1 MIEKFKSAEAGEF
14 WVNSFSNKDQVSRKD
29 FISKFKERYE
39 KLQLKKSDVDK
50 IIEKIDEDKDL
61 LIRYD
66 EWDKFCVSIW
76 SNKQETQKFL
86 SSFNPK
92 NELNNEKLGI
102 LVLRYIQANPDDEG
116 YNDFKI
122 KNGIEIS
129 ETEYIVYQDKNQ
141 PIINK
146 KTISE
151 EALVIGRRKKN
162 MIDADICFNEK
173 TTSVSARQFQINVKR
188 LKNTTGYFL
197 NNLSTVNRT
206 CLKLEEVPI
215 IIENLMIFNL
225 NSNFVEILDV
235 SPKPSYKF
243 LLEQAE
249 KYHFLDFE
257 KQWLQDEEYNE
268 NKEQTMTRAK
278 KKKSTKISKPTLTL
292 VLSENDLFNSKE
304 SKTFTLEVEDPGV
317 DQQFFIGCNE
327 KADIFYE
334 DLGNKQVIFQYI
346 ASYKSW
352 IAMKGDSKEISSLLF
367 LIHGNEIIGGKGNQG
382 RLAVKLR
389 KGMTIEFN
397 ENEFLVDFI

>member
-1 MIEKFKSAEAGEF
+1 M
-14 WVNSFSNKDQVSRKD
+14 
-29 FISKFKERYE
+29 
-39 KLQLKKSDVDK
+39 
-50 IIEKIDEDKDL
+50 
-61 LIRYD
+61 
-66 EWDKFCVSIW
+66 
-76 SNKQETQKFL
+76 
-86 SSFNPK
+86 
-92 NELNNEKLGI
+92 
-102 LVLRYIQANPDDEG
+102 VLRYIQANPDDEG

-122 KNGIEIS
+122 KDGIEIS

-278 KKKSTKISKPTLTL
+278 KKKNQKISKPTLTL
-292 VLSENDLFNSKE
+292 VLSENDLFNSKNL
-304 SKTFTLEVEDPGV
+304 KP
-317 DQQFFIGCNE
+317 
-327 KADIFYE
+327 
-334 DLGNKQVIFQYI
+334 
-346 ASYKSW
+346 
-352 IAMKGDSKEISSLLF
+352 
-367 LIHGNEIIGGKGNQG
+367 
-382 RLAVKLR
+382 LR
-389 KGMTIEFN
+389 
-397 ENEFLVDFI
+397 